1 LKKYSIGTRCAWQ
14 IASWEAS
21 LLKSSF
27 IEQEHLLIGLFS
39 LDKIIHSATFKTL
52 TEPDQQQLKT
62 EQVQLAV
69 FLKELNIQAVHFRRR
84 LRARLP
90 RRRFVLTGKII
101 HRSEDTRRCFKH
113 AEDLA
118 NNSAEVDV
126 LLLLAAIMSRPGR
139 LIEET
144 CAELGVSSRSIW
156 IKTLGRSAQPEPC
169 PQEGISSNDFVSI
182 QSFTKNSQS
191 SLLTIM
197 FDDIVGSMVL
207 YNQLGDDEFLKL
219 IKYHDD
225 TIKKVIKRIG
235 KGEIIKSTG
244 DGLLMVFSSPDI
256 AVKCALAI
264 QKEFL
269 TNNLLDIRI
278 GMDMGEVKQIGEE
291 RSRDIFGIRVS
302 SANRIMC
309 AAEGGHILTSRA
321 VYEEAQQEKSNSS
334 LSWKYLGFRRFKP
347 GEPTIE
353 VYEVYNPQVNK
364 NPMKMLPA
372 ETNTE
377 SREVGV
383 GCGENHSLLD
393 RFGKDLTSKAAQ
405 GKLGPFAERRNEI
418 LQIIQTLAQ
427 RYCHNPLLIG
437 KAGVGK
443 SALVEA
449 LAIKL
454 SQCDNLLPRKRL
466 VELNMN
472 LLIAGIKDKNECE
485 QRWHELLQ
493 EVEQKNDL
501 ILYIDEIHNFA
512 GSGKKDLYATI
523 AHLLNPAIIGNKI
536 QCIGTTNPEEYK
548 KYIKT
553 EASLERGF
561 QKIMINE
568 PNNKETLQML
578 SIFRKKLEEYHHI
591 WITDNALEAA
601 IVLSRQF
608 DPDHALP
615 SKAID
620 LLDEAGAQIQIPD
633 LKIVESKDQ
642 EIAHESEIGMSNK
655 TLNVMSITTV
665 MSQKTGIPVKKM
677 LAVLEEKKIQV

>member
-1 LKKYSIGTRCAWQ
+1 MKKYSIGIRCAWQ

-39 LDKIIHSATFKTL
+39 LDKIYHSETFKTFSAH
-52 TEPDQQQLKT
+52 DQQQLKT
-62 EQVQLAV
+62 EQTNVSVFFKEMNIPAV
-69 FLKELNIQAVHFRRR
+69 DFRRR
-84 LRARLP
+84 LRAKLP
-90 RRRFVLTGKII
+90 RRHFALKGKII
-101 HRSEDTRRCFKH
+101 HRSEDARRCFKH
-113 AEDLA
+113 ADDLA
-118 NNSAEVDV
+118 NNLTEVDI

-139 LIEET
+139 LIEEV
-144 CAELGVSSRSIW
+144 CAELGVSSRSLW
-156 IKTLGRSAQPEPC
+156 IKTLVRSAQPEPY
-169 PQEGISSNDFVSI
+169 PQEGISSNEFVSI
-182 QSFTKNSQS
+182 QTFTKNSQS

-219 IKYHDD
+219 IKYHDE
-225 TIKKVIKRIG
+225 TIKNVIERIG

-244 DGLLMVFSSPDI
+244 DGLLMVFSCPDV

-278 GMDMGEVKQIGEE
+278 GMDMGEVKQIGDD

-321 VYEEAQQEKSNSS
+321 VYEEAQKKKNDSN

-353 VYEVYNPQVNK
+353 VYEVYNPHINK

-372 ETNTE
+372 EINTE
-377 SREVGV
+377 SHEIAV

-393 RFGKDLTSKAAQ
+393 RFGKDLTNKAAQ

-427 RYCHNPLLIG
+427 RYCNNPLLIG

-454 SQCDNLLPRKRL
+454 NQCDNLLTRKKL
-466 VELNMN
+466 VEMNMN

-485 QRWHELLQ
+485 QRLHDLLQ
-493 EVEQKNDL
+493 EVEQKHDL
-501 ILYIDEIHNFA
+501 ILYIDEIHNFV
-512 GSGKKDLYATI
+512 GSGKRDLYDTI
-523 AHLLNPAIIGNKI
+523 AHLLNPAIINNKI

-548 KYIKT
+548 KFIKT

-568 PNNKETLQML
+568 PNNKEILEML

-608 DPDHALP
+608 DPDHSLP
-615 SKAID
+615 AKAID

-633 LKIVESKDQ
+633 LKIIEGKQQ
-642 EIAHESEIGMSNK
+642 EIVHESEIGMSNK

-665 MSQKTGIPVKKM
+665 MSQNTGIPIKKM
-677 LAVLEEKKIQV
+677 LMALEEKKIQV